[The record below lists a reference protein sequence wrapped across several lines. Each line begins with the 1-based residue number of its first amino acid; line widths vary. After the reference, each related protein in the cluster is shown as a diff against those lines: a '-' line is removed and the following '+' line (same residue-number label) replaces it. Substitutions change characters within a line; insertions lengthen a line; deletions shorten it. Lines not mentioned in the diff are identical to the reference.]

1 MVICV
6 AFDFKS
12 DSIQGKAISF
22 HKLLRNENL
31 KQQWFIN
38 INRNNIQSINHAR
51 ICHHLFEAD
60 CFKRDLQVRKNS
72 SKFWS
77 ISPHKK

>member
-1 MVICV
+1 MVISV
-6 AFDFKS
+6 AVDCKS
-12 DSIQGKAISF
+12 DSNQGKAISF
-22 HKLLRNENL
+22 YKLLMDENL

-38 INRNNIQSINHAR
+38 INRNNIQSINHGR

-72 SKFWS
+72 LKFWS

>member
-6 AFDFKS
+6 AVDCKS
-12 DSIQGKAISF
+12 DSNQGKAISF

-38 INRNNIQSINHAR
+38 INRNNIQSINHAEYVIIFSKQIVSNA
-51 ICHHLFEAD
+51 ICRSENIL
-60 CFKRDLQVRKNS
+60 
-72 SKFWS
+72 
-77 ISPHKK
+77 